1 MLLQM
6 QAAVELDA
14 DSLERILNLV
24 SDSGLLRATHT
35 ARLVSGSWS
44 QAVNSRAHRLREVTN
59 SGESAD
65 LSALLYKTPHLTALE
80 VAFSSITSTACR
92 QLHRLQ
98 LQELTLAD
106 CSSLEAKDLHCLHEL
121 TGLRVLK
128 LSNTKAAASA
138 ALANCSN
145 LLNLH
150 TLELRGFKALNE
162 KLFTQL
168 TPLTNLKTLSLVP
181 EEASNATLG
190 ALCMQLL
197 SWCAPHLT
205 YLECGK
211 VESTYPLAALRELS
225 ELQVLSLTN
234 CKPFL
239 KPDDTGHDL
248 LVEVAHLTQ
257 LSSLLLRQFATH
269 TLHSAELH
277 QDMRQLKG
285 LKCLHVEQGR
295 ARGFIEGLT
304 ALTGLKELVLLDE
317 LTQVQSRH
325 VLNEIL
331 LSLIYLT
338 KLELSVT
345 GDVLVEGFRL
355 FRHLP
360 YLKHLKFEG
369 CHSFDTKG
377 LSNLFWGLTGLTGS
391 LSSLSL
397 KGSQFGAAIQGK
409 YRTAAGASVH
419 ELDLGEFPL
428 HSLQIFANVFP
439 KATSLHLTLRCLQE
453 LPLKAWVNLTSIHIH
468 WLPQK
473 LMNRAGSPTAMC
485 TSLAQLPSLRQL
497 VIECVGKD
505 MCLERSDAPGLR
517 SRPFA
522 LLAGTHADLLKILPG
537 VDLIIVCPD
546 QDGFV
551 LSS

>member
-1 MLLQM
+1 M
-6 QAAVELDA
+6 QPAVDLDA
-14 DSLERILNLV
+14 DSLERVLNLV
-24 SDSGLLRATHT
+24 SDSGLLRASHT
-35 ARLVSGSWS
+35 ARLVNKSWS
-44 QAVNSRAHRLREVTN
+44 QAVDSRAHRLREVTN
-59 SGESAD
+59 SRESAD
-65 LSALLYKTPHLTALE
+65 LSTLLYKTPNLTALDI
-80 VAFSSITSTACR
+80 AFSSITPVACR

-106 CSSLEAKDLHCLHEL
+106 CSSLAPKDLHCLHEL
-121 TGLRVLK
+121 TGLCVLK
-128 LSNTKAAASA
+128 LCNIKAAASA
-138 ALANCSN
+138 ALANCSK

-150 TLELRGFKALNE
+150 TLELTDFKALNE

-181 EEASNATLG
+181 DEASNATLG
-190 ALCMQLL
+190 ALSMQLL

-225 ELQVLSLTN
+225 QLQVLNLNN

-257 LSSLLLRQFATH
+257 LSSLSLCKFAIQTV
-269 TLHSAELH
+269 HSAQLH

-295 ARGFIEGLT
+295 TRGFIEGLT
-304 ALTGLKELVLLDE
+304 ALTGLNELVLLDE
-317 LTQVQSRH
+317 LTEIQSRH
-325 VLNEIL
+325 VLNEVL

-360 YLKHLKFEG
+360 YLKQLKFEG
-369 CHSFDTKG
+369 SHSFDTKG
-377 LSNLFWGLTGLTGS
+377 VSNLFWGLTGLIGS
-391 LSSLSL
+391 VTSLSL
-397 KGSQFGAAIQGK
+397 KGSRFGAAIQGK
-409 YRTAAGASVH
+409 YRTAAGASID

-428 HSLQIFANVFP
+428 HSLQMFANVFP
-439 KATSLHLTLRCLQE
+439 KVTSLRLTLRTLQE
-453 LPLKAWVNLTSIHIH
+453 LQLKSWANLTHVHIY
-468 WLPQK
+468 WLPQAVG
-473 LMNRAGSPTAMC
+473 AGSCSPTAMC
-485 TSLAQLPSLRQL
+485 RSLAQLPSLRHL
-497 VIECVGKD
+497 VFECLGQDVALSLG
-505 MCLERSDAPGLR
+505 S
-517 SRPFA
+517 SPFA
-522 LLAGTHADLLKILPG
+522 LLANRHADMLNILPG
-537 VDLIIVCPD
+537 VDVSIIQPD
-546 QDGFV
+546 HDGFV